1 MYFAFDKKPSS
12 NLSYIYSVCVVMT
25 THLSFQNVFFIEMQ
39 QITLCLA
46 CFQGVVVVTGG
57 GGGKIIPN
65 DGWSKW
71 NMLDTPSLLFSVFR
85 KWFWTIFWKCN
96 FFLV

>member
-1 MYFAFDKKPSS
+1 MDFVFDKKPSS

-25 THLSFQNVFFIEMQ
+25 TYLSFQNVFFIEMQ

-57 GGGKIIPN
+57 GGGGGKIIAN

-71 NMLDTPSLLFSVFR
+71 KYAWHSFTLFFGLSKVILNYLLEM
-85 KWFWTIFWKCN
+85 
-96 FFLV
+96 

>member
-1 MYFAFDKKPSS
+1 MDFVFDKKPSS

-25 THLSFQNVFFIEMQ
+25 TYLSFQNVFFIEMQ

-57 GGGKIIPN
+57 GGGGGKIIAN
-65 DGWSKW
+65 DGWSKLKYAW
-71 NMLDTPSLLFSVFR
+71 HSFTLFFGLSKVILNYLLEM
-85 KWFWTIFWKCN
+85 
-96 FFLV
+96 

>member
-1 MYFAFDKKPSS
+1 MDFVFDKKPSS

-25 THLSFQNVFFIEMQ
+25 TYLSFQNVFFIEMQ

-57 GGGKIIPN
+57 GGGRGKIIAN
-65 DGWSKW
+65 DGWSKLKYAW
-71 NMLDTPSLLFSVFR
+71 HSFTLFFGLSKVILNYLLEM
-85 KWFWTIFWKCN
+85 
-96 FFLV
+96 

>member
-1 MYFAFDKKPSS
+1 MYFVFDKKPSS

-25 THLSFQNVFFIEMQ
+25 TYLSFQNVFFIEMQ

-57 GGGKIIPN
+57 GGGGGQIIAN
-65 DGWSKW
+65 DGWSKLKYAW
-71 NMLDTPSLLFSVFR
+71 QTFTPFLGLSKVILNYLLEM
-85 KWFWTIFWKCN
+85 
-96 FFLV
+96 

>member
-1 MYFAFDKKPSS
+1 MDFVFDKKPSS

-25 THLSFQNVFFIEMQ
+25 TYLSFQNVFFIEMQ

-57 GGGKIIPN
+57 GGGGGKIIAN
-65 DGWSKW
+65 DGWSKLKYAW
-71 NMLDTPSLLFSVFR
+71 HSFTPFFGLSKVILNYLLEM
-85 KWFWTIFWKCN
+85 
-96 FFLV
+96 